1 VIVLIR
7 AVDRLPSGG
16 PGHRRRGFG
25 RSAQADAAADGD
37 AQPLQERLERALK
50 QNPSEFTPFL
60 VMNPRDR
67 RSPLTVPIALG
78 GVECFAK
85 NRISHIM
92 KLTTAHN
99 VRGKITTAHNV
110 LGNRLASKVNSK
122 LIGAFVSRVYS
133 RDPRGYGGGAACGLR
148 WGGRTL
154 DLGPARRGAPRAE
167 GFNGRSGAGC
177 PDRLRGGQRIKRV
190 PACHCATR
198 VSLKARPRPASC
210 GGCFGLGMWCAAG
223 LSVADAG

>member
-1 VIVLIR
+1 MIVLIR

-37 AQPLQERLERALK
+37 AQPLQERLERALQ

-78 GVECFAK
+78 VVECFAK
-85 NRISHIM
+85 KRISHIM

-110 LGNRLASKVNSK
+110 L
-122 LIGAFVSRVYS
+122 
-133 RDPRGYGGGAACGLR
+133 
-148 WGGRTL
+148 
-154 DLGPARRGAPRAE
+154 
-167 GFNGRSGAGC
+167 
-177 PDRLRGGQRIKRV
+177 
-190 PACHCATR
+190 
-198 VSLKARPRPASC
+198 
-210 GGCFGLGMWCAAG
+210 
-223 LSVADAG
+223 